1 MKHRRPTAAH
11 GGHSAD
17 GVRKRK
23 MNPWRV
29 TDAQLGDWGWSRH
42 DGDRKREEMRGK
54 SGKDTEQ
61 ENKRKKKNFEP
72 LIWNQTNL
80 MVNRHFRISLA
91 HSRRVWNC
99 MPEKFI
105 LYIVLG

>member
-29 TDAQLGDWGWSRH
+29 TDAQLGD
-42 DGDRKREEMRGK
+42 
-54 SGKDTEQ
+54 
-61 ENKRKKKNFEP
+61 
-72 LIWNQTNL
+72 
-80 MVNRHFRISLA
+80 
-91 HSRRVWNC
+91 
-99 MPEKFI
+99 
-105 LYIVLG
+105 